1 MGAFFEILKY
11 TLPALVVL
19 ASSYLILKQFLTNK
33 EKLALLDY
41 QQSMATQK
49 LPLKLQAYE
58 RLMLFCERVDMKN
71 LIFRLLTK
79 EITPENLSKAMLVSI
94 QKEYEHNL
102 AQQVYVS
109 DSLWKI
115 ISQAK
120 TNVQSQITQSTSDLK
135 SGGTSEEFL
144 ELLQQKSGK
153 ASQSLE
159 IAKRAIR
166 EETKSFLG

>member
-1 MGAFFEILKY
+1 
-11 TLPALVVL
+11 
-19 ASSYLILKQFLTNK
+19 
-33 EKLALLDY
+33 
-41 QQSMATQK
+41 
-49 LPLKLQAYE
+49 
-58 RLMLFCERVDMKN
+58 
-71 LIFRLLTK
+71 
-79 EITPENLSKAMLVSI
+79 MLVSI